1 MVLLE
6 FNRIS
11 IYGIPYTDTY
21 IYIYIYMPR
30 PSSAHPGNI
39 DILVSFMPA
48 YPAVTFSCCKQGG
61 HHTFEQVPGV
71 LGPVEP
77 PVLNKESRML
87 LY

>member
-30 PSSAHPGNI
+30 PASADPGNI

-77 PVLNKESRML
+77 PVLYEESRML